1 MTRRVGWEQTGK
13 GLGSYPSNQGFPSA
27 RTPQLLCNVLTGI
40 PRAFRIFILHI
51 GQVRWSSSQGS
62 TQDLWKR
69 CLQWKSGYFNSN
81 PLIQLPVSTRRCFSI
96 QSSES
101 ISNGTV
107 WDLCKDCKTVSCPH
121 RTKTISAASQALV
134 YSVAQLSFEKT
145 TSTELEN

>member
-1 MTRRVGWEQTGK
+1 MTKRVGWEQTGK
-13 GLGSYPSNQGFPSA
+13 GLGLYPSHWGFPSA
-27 RTPQLLCNVLTGI
+27 PLTQLLCNVLTGI

-69 CLQWKSGYFNSN
+69 CLQWKPGYFNSN
-81 PLIQLPVSTRRCFSI
+81 LLIQLPVSTRCCFWI

-101 ISNGTV
+101 ISNGMV
-107 WDLCKDCKTVSCPH
+107 WDLRKDCKTISCPH
-121 RTKTISAASQALV
+121 RTETISAASQALV
-134 YSVAQLSFEKT
+134 YSVAELSLEKT